1 MSTPDTVARAT
12 TSTAAPLARIERLT
26 IAFRG
31 PRGTRAVVGP
41 LDLAVHAGECV
52 ALVGESGS
60 GKSVTARSL
69 VGLNGP
75 HAVID
80 AARFEIVGA
89 DARGHRERDWRA
101 IRGRRIGY
109 VLQDA
114 LVSLDPLWRVR
125 DLVAEALHDTRRRD
139 VAARSADLL
148 R

>member
-1 MSTPDTVARAT
+1 MT
-12 TSTAAPLARIERLT
+12 TLASAPLVQLEGLT
-26 IAFRG
+26 IGFRG
-31 PRGTRAVVGP
+31 PRGTKPVVGP
-41 LDLAVHAGECV
+41 LDLRVHAGECV

-80 AARFEIVGA
+80 AARFEIAGV
-89 DARGHRERDWRA
+89 DARRHRERDWRA

-139 VAARSADLL
+139 VRARSAELL
-148 R
+148 RTV